1 MDRVKLYAQ
10 ERLDLDDARA
20 LQGLI
25 YDYVQE
31 ALGGLF
37 GHVRGA
43 LSAPTITQTENGG
56 APYVSLSA
64 FQFAT
69 STPISASAQSVT
81 TPANGLAYPQVKTV
95 VVTYEPSE
103 ESSTQISIDTARAYY
118 QDYVDAYLWAR
129 PVQVDASTAT
139 RVQWDVA
146 QGDEVT
152 FSDETRSA
160 QRVEFAVQSNAPA
173 YSAGESAWAP
183 IARLTGWTDAD
194 NSGSL
199 ALWQTQSAYEHDD
212 ARDWMGSA
220 IAGDAV
226 SRPDVTLD
234 PLMTSLAAYPMT
246 GGSSARVFG
255 VADQLAVLRYKIA
268 QLQGLGLN
276 DPETTQD
283 RAWYTQPLN
292 SLNGLDARL
301 SGVDARLTPLE
312 TQRTS
317 PIVCIAA
324 GQIQVAVTSAA
335 SINYN
340 LLVSH
345 GISAT
350 RTSPTR
356 KNRMCVELDAAIL
369 AEDWKL
375 THVDITQIA
384 APNATAAGDLNRVHA
399 QLGDVSTLWSLVS
412 NAGACLLDDHGTTGG
427 RGVNVELTALG
438 LSDEE
443 DYTADDEA
451 ERLVKTVRGN
461 DFIHLS
467 IAIFAIHDDQ
477 D

>member
-43 LSAPTITQTENGG
+43 LSAPTITQAENSG
-56 APYVSLSA
+56 APYVTLSA
-64 FQFAT
+64 FQFVT
-69 STPISASAQSVT
+69 STPIDSTAQSVT
-81 TPANGLAYPQVKTV
+81 TPSNGLAYPQMKTV
-95 VVTYEPSE
+95 VVTYDPTE
-103 ESSTQISIDTARAYY
+103 ESSTQISIDTPRAYY
-118 QDYVDAYLWAR
+118 QDYVGAYIWAR
-129 PVQVDASTAT
+129 PVQVDTSTAS

-152 FSDETRSA
+152 FSDETRSS
-160 QRVEFAVQSNAPA
+160 QRVEFVVQTNAPA
-173 YSAGESAWAP
+173 YASGESAWAP
-183 IARLTGWTDAD
+183 IARIVSWTDAD
-194 NSGSL
+194 NADSL
-199 ALWQTQSAYEHDD
+199 ATWQVQSAYEHDD
-212 ARDWMGSA
+212 ARAWMGAA
-220 IAGDAV
+220 IAGDAIA
-226 SRPDVTLD
+226 RPDVTLD
-234 PLMTSLAAYPMT
+234 PLMTSLVAYPMT
-246 GGSSARVFG
+246 SGTSSRVLG
-255 VADQLAVLRYKIA
+255 VADQLAILRYKVA

-276 DPETTQD
+276 DPATTQD
-283 RAWYTQPLN
+283 RAWYTQPL
-292 SLNGLDARL
+292 SSVNGIEARL
-301 SGVDARLTPLE
+301 APLE

-335 SINYN
+335 SIAYN

-356 KNRMCVELDAAIL
+356 KNRMCVELDATLL
-369 AEDWKL
+369 AQDWKL

-384 APNATAAGDLNRVHA
+384 APNVTATGDLNRVHA
-399 QLGDVSTLWSLVS
+399 QLGDTSTLWSLLS
-412 NAGACLLDDHGTTGG
+412 NTGSCLLDDHGTTGG
-427 RGVNVELTALG
+427 RGVNVELTALS
-438 LSDEE
+438 LTDEE

>member
-31 ALGGLF
+31 AIGGLF

-43 LSAPTITQTENGG
+43 LSAPTITQSENSG

-64 FQFAT
+64 FQFVT
-69 STPISASAQSVT
+69 STPISTTAQSVT
-81 TPANGLAYPQVKTV
+81 TPSSGLAYPQMKTV
-95 VVTYEPSE
+95 VVTYDPTE
-103 ESSTQISIDTARAYY
+103 EASNQISIDTARAYY

-129 PVQVDASTAT
+129 PVQVDVSTAS
-139 RVQWDVA
+139 RVKWDVA

-160 QRVEFAVQSNAPA
+160 QRVEFAVQKTAPA
-173 YSAGESAWAP
+173 YAATEAAWAP
-183 IARLTGWTDAD
+183 IARIAGWTDAD

-199 ALWQTQSAYEHDD
+199 AQWQVQSAYEHDD

-220 IAGDAV
+220 ISGDAI

-234 PLMTSLAAYPMT
+234 PLVTSLAAYPMSAGT
-246 GGSSARVFG
+246 SARVFG
-255 VADQLAVLRYKIA
+255 VADQLAILRYKVA

-276 DPETTQD
+276 DPAATQD
-283 RAWYTQPLN
+283 RAWYTQPLS

-301 SGVDARLTPLE
+301 APLE

-324 GQIQVAVTSAA
+324 GQVQVAVSSAA
-335 SINYN
+335 AISYN

-356 KNRMCVELDAAIL
+356 KNRMCVELDADLL
-369 AEDWKL
+369 AQDWKL

-384 APNATAAGDLNRVHA
+384 APNTTATGDLNRIHA
-399 QLGDVSTLWSLVS
+399 QLGDVSTLWALLSS
-412 NAGACLLDDHGTTGG
+412 AGSCLLDDHGTTGG
-427 RGVNVELTALG
+427 RGVNIELTALG

-443 DYTADDEA
+443 DYAADDEA
-451 ERLVKTVRGN
+451 VRLVKTVRGN

-467 IAIFAIHDDQ
+467 IAIYAIHDDQ